1 MLTQI
6 SHCILIALL
15 IFVALNCFMMKIK
28 HLLFLIFAVFSVSVS
43 AQTKKK
49 KPVTV
54 TATVA
59 STELPRP
66 KLVVGIVVDQMRW
79 DYLYRYYD
87 RYQSNGFKRLLNE
100 GFSCENTQV
109 DYIPTFTAPGHSC
122 IYTGSVPAIHGIAG
136 NDFTIQATGKT
147 MYCTEDTTVQTVGS
161 ESKAGQMSPRNL
173 LVTTVTDELRLAT
186 NFRSKVIGIALKDRG
201 GILPAGHTAN
211 AAYWFDDKTGN
222 WITSTYYM
230 KDLPQWVKDFN
241 DQKLAETYLKLDWN
255 ALYPIDTYVQ
265 STADNS
271 PYEGKFKGADAPTL
285 PVKTSALYKG
295 NLGLIRST
303 PYGNTIT
310 LDLAVAA
317 INSEQLGQHPVT
329 DFLAISLSTPDYV
342 GHQFGINAV
351 EIEDTYL
358 RLDREIATFLTYLD
372 AKVGKGNYTVFLT
385 ADHGAAH
392 NTAFLNDHN
401 IPAGVWDDGA
411 TLKDLNKY
419 LEGKYNEKRVVLN
432 LGNYQ
437 VNLNYAAIKQDKL
450 NEDAIKQDCIDYLQK
465 LPYVAFAVDMTKAQ
479 TANIPEQLR
488 SRIINGYNIKNSGV
502 IQIILEPAWFTGH
515 GSGDSGP
522 TGTTHGT
529 WNPYDNHIPL
539 VFMGWGIKHG
549 SLTRETH
556 MTDIAATVAALLH
569 IQAPNGCIGQP
580 IGEVLK

>member
-1 MLTQI
+1 
-6 SHCILIALL
+6 
-15 IFVALNCFMMKIK
+15 MKLK
-28 HLLFLIFAVFSVSVS
+28 CLLFVLFAFIAFSVS
-43 AQTKKK
+43 AQSKKK
-49 KPVTV
+49 RLHVITD
-54 TATVA
+54 VA
-59 STELPRP
+59 PQVIPDNTLPRP

-100 GFSCENTQV
+100 GFSCDNTQV
-109 DYIPTFTAPGHSC
+109 DYIPTFTGPGHSC

-136 NDFTIQATGKT
+136 NDFIIQATGKS
-147 MYCTEDTTVQTVGS
+147 MYCTQDTSVKTVGS
-161 ESKAGQMSPRNL
+161 TSTAGQMSPRNL
-173 LVTTVTDELRLAT
+173 LTTTVTDELKLAT

-230 KDLPQWVKDFN
+230 NDLPQWIKDVN

-255 ALYPIDTYVQ
+255 PLYPLDTYLQ
-265 STADNS
+265 SSPDNS
-271 PYEGKFKGADAPTL
+271 DRYEGKFKGTDAPTL

-303 PYGNTIT
+303 PYGNTLT
-310 LDLAVAA
+310 LDMAVAA
-317 INSEQLGQHPVT
+317 INGEQLGQHDVT
-329 DFLAISLSTPDYV
+329 DFLAVSFSSPDYI

-358 RLDREIATFLTYLD
+358 KLDRDMATLLTFLD

-392 NTAFLNDHN
+392 NTTFLNDHD

-411 TLKDLNKY
+411 AKDSLNKY
-419 LEGKYNEKRVVLN
+419 LTRKYKVEN
-432 LGNYQ
+432 LVISLANYQ
-437 VNLNYAAIKQDKL
+437 VNFNYKDMKYAQLDEEALKK
-450 NEDAIKQDCIDYLQK
+450 DCIQYLEKQ
-465 LPYVAFAVDMTKAQ
+465 PGIAFAIDMKKAAS
-479 TANIPEQLR
+479 ANIPEELR
-488 SRIINGYNIKNSGV
+488 TRIVNGYSPQHSGV
-502 IQIILEPAWFTGH
+502 IQIILFPGWFTGH

-529 WNPYDNHIPL
+529 WNPYDTHIPL
-539 VFMGWGIKHG
+539 VFMGWGVKQGHT
-549 SLTRETH
+549 TRETH

-569 IQAPNGCIGQP
+569 IQAPNGSIGKP
-580 IGEVLK
+580 ISEVLK

>member
-1 MLTQI
+1 
-6 SHCILIALL
+6 
-15 IFVALNCFMMKIK
+15 V
-28 HLLFLIFAVFSVSVS
+28 VVSAS

-49 KPVTV
+49 RTLAPAVV
-54 TATVA
+54 ETAFAAPA
-59 STELPRP
+59 SPDLPRP

-79 DYLYRYYD
+79 DYLYRYYSRYSD
-87 RYQSNGFKRLLNE
+87 RGFKRLLND

-109 DYIPTFTAPGHSC
+109 DYIPTFTGPGHTC
-122 IYTGSVPAIHGIAG
+122 IYTGSVPAVHGIAG
-136 NDFTIQATGKT
+136 NDFTIQATGKSV
-147 MYCTEDTTVQTVGS
+147 YCTDDTTVQSVGTT
-161 ESKAGQMSPRNL
+161 SKAGQMSPRNL
-173 LVTTVTDELRLAT
+173 LTTTVTDELKLAT

-201 GILPAGHTAN
+201 GILPAGHTAD

-230 KDLPQWVKDFN
+230 KELPKWVGDFN
-241 DQKLAETYLKLDWN
+241 DEKLAETYLKLDWTP
-255 ALYPIDTYVQ
+255 LYPIDTYTQ

-285 PVKTSALYKG
+285 PVKTSAIYKN

-303 PYGNTIT
+303 PYGNTMT
-310 LDLAVAA
+310 LDFAIAA
-317 INSEQLGQHPVT
+317 INAEQMGQHPVT
-329 DFLAISLSTPDYV
+329 DFLAVSLSSTDYI

-358 RLDREIATFLTYLD
+358 RLDRDIASFLTYLD

-411 TLKDLNKY
+411 TLKDLNKM
-419 LEGKYNEKRVVLN
+419 LEDKYNSKKVVLN
-432 LGNYQ
+432 LSNYQ
-437 VNLNYAAIKQDKL
+437 VNLNYDEIIKNKLDEGAIKR
-450 NEDAIKQDCIDYLQK
+450 DCIAYLQK
-465 LPYVAFAVDMTKAQ
+465 LPYVAFAVDMDQAQ

-488 SRIINGYNIKNSGV
+488 TRIINGYNVKRSGI
-502 IQIILEPAWFTGH
+502 IQIILDPAWFTGH
-515 GSGDSGP
+515 SAGDGGP

-549 SLTRETH
+549 SITREVH
-556 MTDIAATVAALLH
+556 MTDIAPTIAALLH
-569 IQAPNGCIGQP
+569 IQAPNGSIGVP
-580 IGEVLK
+580 VSEVLK

>member
-1 MLTQI
+1 
-6 SHCILIALL
+6 
-15 IFVALNCFMMKIK
+15 MKIK
-28 HLLFLIFAVFSVSVS
+28 HLLLLSFAFAALNVS

-49 KPVTV
+49 HLKVIVDAPPRVLPDN
-54 TATVA
+54 
-59 STELPRP
+59 SLPRP

-79 DYLYRYYD
+79 DYLFRYYD
-87 RYQSNGFKRLLNE
+87 RYQNNGFKRLLNE
-100 GFSCENTQV
+100 GFSCDNTQV
-109 DYIPTFTAPGHSC
+109 DYIPTFTAPGHTC

-136 NDFTIQATGKT
+136 NDFIIQATGKS
-147 MYCTEDTTVQTVGS
+147 MYCTEDTSVRTVGS
-161 ESKAGQMSPRNL
+161 TSTAGQMSPRNL
-173 LVTTVTDELRLAT
+173 LTNTVTDELRLAT

-230 KDLPQWVKDFN
+230 PDLPKWVKDFN
-241 DQKLAETYLKLDWN
+241 DQKLAETYLKSDWTP
-255 ALYPIDTYVQ
+255 LYPIDTYLQ
-265 STADNS
+265 STPDNS
-271 PYEGKFKGADAPTL
+271 KYEGKFKGSDAPTL

-303 PYGNTIT
+303 PYGNTISF
-310 LDLAVAA
+310 DLAVAA
-317 INSEQLGQHPVT
+317 INGEQLGQHDAT
-329 DFLAISLSTPDYV
+329 DFLALSLSSTDYI

-358 RLDREIATFLTYLD
+358 RLDRELATFFTYLD

-392 NTAFLNDHN
+392 NTAFLNDHG
-401 IPAGVWDDGA
+401 IPADVWDDGA
-411 TLKDLNKY
+411 VRDSLNKFLLNKY
-419 LEGKYNEKRVVLN
+419 KVEKLVIN

-437 VNLNYAAIKQDKL
+437 VNFNNATIKYAQL
-450 NEDAIKQDCIDYLQK
+450 NEDAIKNDCIEFLMKQRG
-465 LPYVAFAVDMTKAQ
+465 VAFAVDMKHTE
-479 TANIPEQLR
+479 TASIPEALR
-488 SRIINGYNIKNSGV
+488 TRIINGYSAEHSGA
-502 IQIILEPAWFTGH
+502 IQIILQPGWFTGH

-529 WNPYDNHIPL
+529 WNPYDTHIPL
-539 VFMGWGIKHG
+539 VFMGWGIQHG
-549 SLTRETH
+549 HLNRETH

-569 IQAPNGCIGQP
+569 IQAPNGSIGKP

>member
-1 MLTQI
+1 
-6 SHCILIALL
+6 
-15 IFVALNCFMMKIK
+15 MKIK
-28 HLLFLIFAVFSVSVS
+28 TLLLILFAFFAITVS

-49 KPVTV
+49 KITAVAAPVP
-54 TATVA
+54 A

-66 KLVVGIVVDQMRW
+66 RLVVGLVVDQMRW

-87 RYQSNGFKRLLNE
+87 RYQYNGFKRLLNE
-100 GFSCENTQV
+100 GFTCENTQV
-109 DYIPTFTAPGHSC
+109 DYIPTVTAAGHTC
-122 IYTGSVPAIHGIAG
+122 IYTGSVPALHGIAG
-136 NDFTIQATGKT
+136 NDFIVQATGRS
-147 MYCTEDTTVQTVGS
+147 MYCTEDTSVQTVGS
-161 ESKAGQMSPRNL
+161 TSKAGQMSPRNL
-173 LVTTVTDELRLAT
+173 LTTTVTDELKLAT

-201 GILPAGHTAN
+201 GILPAGHTAD

-241 DQKLAETYLKLDWN
+241 DQKLAENYLKLDWN
-255 ALYPIDTYVQ
+255 TLYPIDTYLQ

-271 PYEGKFKGADAPTL
+271 KYEGKFKGTDAPTL
-285 PVKTSALYKG
+285 PVKTSGLYKG

-317 INSEQLGQHPVT
+317 INSEQLGQHSVT
-329 DFLAISLSTPDYV
+329 DFLAISLSSPDYI

-401 IPAGVWDDGA
+401 IPAGVWDDGI

-419 LEGKYNEKRVVLN
+419 LSDKYKTDELVLS
-432 LGNYQ
+432 LANYQ
-437 VNLNYAAIKQDKL
+437 VNFNYRVVNYLHLDEGTL
-450 NEDAIKQDCIDYLQK
+450 KQDCIKYLEKQ
-465 LPYVAFAVDMTKAQ
+465 PAIAFAVDMKKAE
-479 TANIPEQLR
+479 TAAIPTDLR
-488 SRIINGYNIKNSGV
+488 TRIVNGYNAERSGG
-502 IQIILEPAWFTGH
+502 IQIILKPGWFTGH
-515 GSGDSGP
+515 GSGDGGP

-539 VFMGWGIKHG
+539 VFMGWGIQRGH
-549 SLTRETH
+549 LTRETH

-569 IQAPNGCIGQP
+569 IQAPNGSIGKP
-580 IGEVLK
+580 ISEVLK